1 MLTTVAASGFKINNC
16 RKFRNM
22 ELQLASYKNRHPL
35 WNKLLR
41 ALWMLIWGV
50 LFRPTP
56 RGRLFRFWRIFL
68 LKCFG
73 AKVCWSSNV
82 LPSCRIWQPW
92 KLTMGEH
99 SCLSERVDCYN
110 VGEIVL
116 GNQVTISQ
124 DTFLCTASHDISSP
138 IMELTTAPLYF
149 DNYCWVCARCIIL
162 PGVHIGTG
170 AVIAAGSVVS
180 RDVAAWNVVGGNPA
194 IFLKIRKIG

>member
-1 MLTTVAASGFKINNC
+1 
-16 RKFRNM
+16 
-22 ELQLASYKNRHPL
+22 
-35 WNKLLR
+35 
-41 ALWMLIWGV
+41 
-50 LFRPTP
+50 
-56 RGRLFRFWRIFL
+56 
-68 LKCFG
+68 
-73 AKVCWSSNV
+73 
-82 LPSCRIWQPW
+82 
-92 KLTMGEH
+92 MGEH